1 LVSLHLEYFF
11 LKEIIMRVVGH
22 PGVIGLEKL
31 GIDGQTCQ
39 YWNLAREDLI
49 QQIKEKGDCE
59 ITDDRVV
66 IARTGKFTGRSPNDK
81 YIVNYHAAYDDQID
95 WGKVNKAVEPD
106 TAAAIFDEV
115 KQYLVSKEIYIQ
127 DLQVGHH
134 PVLGKAVRIVTESA
148 WASLFARNL
157 FINSESEIGLLPD
170 YTIIQVPGF
179 FADATKYGLHSGTFI
194 ILDFEKHLGLIG
206 GTAYAGEIKKSVFTI
221 MNRILPEQNVLPMH
235 CSANIGEN
243 GDTALFF
250 GLSGTGK
257 TTLSSD
263 PDRRLIGDDEHGWGV
278 DGVFNFEGGCY
289 AKTIGL
295 KKEYEPLIWN
305 ACQRTGT
312 VLENVVYNKTTGE
325 LDFDDGLIT
334 ENTRAAYPLEYIA
347 NYEVSG
353 RGGHPDNVFFLSAD
367 AFGVLPPISLLDKEQ
382 AMYYFLSGFTAKLAG
397 TELGLGNEPQATFS
411 SCFGAPFLP
420 MKPMVYAD
428 LLGKLVAE
436 HKSRVWL
443 INTGWSGGAYGTGSR
458 MKLPYTRALI
468 KAAINGELI
477 KGNMAKD
484 TVFNLSIPAA
494 CSGVPVEM
502 LDPIKTW
509 QHSQSYIET
518 ANHLLTLFEE
528 NYKQFS
534 I

>member
-1 LVSLHLEYFF
+1 MP
-11 LKEIIMRVVGH
+11 IVGN
-22 PGVIGLEKL
+22 PGVLGLETL
-31 GIDGQTCQ
+31 GINGLERQF
-39 YWNLAREDLI
+39 WNLSREDLI
-49 QQIKEKGDCE
+49 AQVAAKGDCE
-59 ITDDRVV
+59 LTSDRVV

-81 YIVNYHAAYDDQID
+81 YIVNYHTSYDDQID
-95 WGKVNKAVEPD
+95 WGKVNKAIEPD
-106 TAAAIFDEV
+106 AADALFDEI
-115 KQYLVSKEIYIQ
+115 KQYLVGKEIFIQ
-127 DLQVGHH
+127 DLLVGHH
-134 PVLGKAVRIVTESA
+134 PTLGKAVRIVTESA

-157 FINSESEIGLLPD
+157 FINPEPGMEKKPD

-179 FADATKYGLHSGTFI
+179 YADAAKYGLHSGTFI
-194 ILDFEKHLGLIG
+194 ILDFEKHIGLIG

-235 CSANIGEN
+235 CSANIGER

-263 PDRRLIGDDEHGWGV
+263 PDRRLIGDDEHGWGT

-305 ACQRTGT
+305 ASQRLGA
-312 VLENVVYNKTTGE
+312 VLENVVYDKATGKI
-325 LDFDDGLIT
+325 DFDDGSIT

-347 NYEVSG
+347 NYEKSG
-353 RGGHPDNVFFLSAD
+353 RGVHPENVFFLSAD

-420 MKPMVYAD
+420 MKPRVYAD

-436 HKSRVWL
+436 HKSKVWL
-443 INTGWSGGAYGTGSR
+443 INTGWSGGAFGTGSR
-458 MKLPYTRALI
+458 MKLPYTRSLI
-468 KAAINGELI
+468 KAAISGNLGKGE
-477 KGNMAKD
+477 MVKD
-484 TVFNLSIPAA
+484 SAFNLTIPAH
-494 CSGVPVEM
+494 CPGVPDEM
-502 LDPIKTW
+502 LNPLKAW
-509 QHSQSYIET
+509 QNSQSYKET
-518 ANHLLTLFEE
+518 AKNLLKLFEE
-528 NYKQFS
+528 NYKQFLS
-534 I
+534 

>member
-1 LVSLHLEYFF
+1 MEIVGRQGVS
-11 LKEIIMRVVGH
+11 
-22 PGVIGLEKL
+22 GLEML
-31 GIDGQTCQ
+31 GITGLERQF
-39 YWNLAREDLI
+39 WNLSREDLI
-49 QQIKEKGDCE
+49 SQVAAKGDCE
-59 ITDDRVV
+59 LTNDRVV

-81 YIVNYHAAYDDQID
+81 YIVNYHTAYDDQID
-95 WGKVNKAVEPD
+95 WGKVNKSIEPD
-106 TAAAIFDEV
+106 AAAAIFDEI
-115 KQYLVSKEIYIQ
+115 KKYLVGKEIYIQ
-127 DLQVGHH
+127 DLLVGHH
-134 PVLGKAVRIVTESA
+134 PTFGKSVRIITEST

-157 FINSESEIGLLPD
+157 FINPESGEEKKPD

-179 FADATKYGLHSGTFI
+179 LADAAKYGLHSGTFI

-206 GTAYAGEIKKSVFTI
+206 GTAYAGEIKKSVFSI
-221 MNRILPEQNVLPMH
+221 MNRILPKQNVLPMH
-235 CSANIGEN
+235 CSANIGEK

-263 PDRRLIGDDEHGWGV
+263 PERKLIGDDEHGWGS

-295 KKEYEPLIWN
+295 KQEYEPLIWN
-305 ACQRTGT
+305 ACQRLGA
-312 VLENVVYNKTTGE
+312 VLENAVYDKSTGKIN
-325 LDFDDGLIT
+325 FDDGSIT

-347 NYEVSG
+347 NYEKSG
-353 RGGHPDNVFFLSAD
+353 RGGHPQNVFFLSAD
-367 AFGVLPPISLLDKEQ
+367 AFGVLPPISLLDREQ

-428 LLGKLVAE
+428 LLGKLIEE
-436 HKSRVWL
+436 HESRVWL
-443 INTGWSGGAYGTGSR
+443 INTGWSGGAFGTGSR

-468 KAAINGELI
+468 KAAINGDLS
-477 KGNMAKD
+477 KGKMERDGFFKL
-484 TVFNLSIPAA
+484 TIPSA
-494 CSGVPVEM
+494 CPGVPDEM
-502 LDPIKTW
+502 LNPVKTW
-509 QHSQSYIET
+509 KDSQSYIET
-518 ANHLLTLFEE
+518 ANHLLKLFEE

-534 I
+534 A